1 MAQNY
6 TSITERGLAGGIN
19 KQAAEDSIPEGYV
32 ENAVNV
38 NINSEGL
45 IEKRPGFRTYLGH
58 LPIRAAKVKWDH
70 TKNTNNLTFELT
82 SAEHSNVDVDLSN
95 VASTAILV
103 VGRSSIPVGE
113 GEEFNSTYNY
123 RYYTGFAANPRKT
136 IPASSAGV
144 LSYPQAE
151 HGYTTKD
158 LFIGLTYSD
167 SQTNKNNSILWASS
181 VAVNEATFDVE
192 VGYDNDN
199 SPDAFSVFT
208 YALPLSGI
216 VGTSYAAIHTTSVV
230 GDVHTITI
238 PALTH
243 NLNSFNIMTR
253 CYEGDGTG
261 TITEIIPDEV
271 FVNSTTGEVT
281 IQFRKL
287 GTQPAFDVRVL
298 LHIPNVGNQ
307 YIDSIPG
314 EEVTSITIPNIE
326 GDFIFLDCFIKNP
339 VSPEVYRRVIPTD
352 IVVDT
357 LNGTAAVTF
366 DNTVDVSDEVV
377 LIWDYATVKTT
388 KFSVTAQTTLTSSG
402 EDVEPELSIYG
413 ILAEELYPEGSATQ
427 PYNAWVQHI
436 DTYKT
441 EGNTTLVA
449 GMGWNLFRG
458 SLRNFASPYLALP
471 ILYPS
476 LRSRAV
482 NGTILAPAF
491 HDVAQQ
497 VKRTRGA
504 IRFSGGGEGW
514 GQISSIVWDAS
525 ESLYKVNISAPGHNI
540 VGTPLDFF
548 TAVQPF
554 GDMLTIAG
562 AELRSFDGDWP
573 IWGLDSSEPD
583 VITLKIKTT
592 FTSSDYDCQ
601 AAGEA
606 GIFTDQMQ
614 LSTSIPLLLSFGDQ
628 ITAQSFPTGLQLGF
642 IGYKDISSVRYTF
655 VNGVSDEASLSTG
668 QLVLASREQ
677 RVCYGLRTLEGST
690 TGFSQGSNLLLVK
703 GDSLLVNTQDTPLEV
718 KQVLSQNYT
727 GLTLVVDEGVA
738 TLSGLVDARQFAVGQ
753 SVLISALGLYSGEFE
768 VTAISSNNTEINLDC
783 SGVPDITL
791 TGVSIPPH
799 FELREALSFSD
810 DAFNRNIFAVEG
822 RWECVEK
829 PQIDTPNIELY
840 SLIEPT
846 VTEHLNA
853 LDYGAQAQLRSTMS
867 QDNLYLTNSI
877 DPIQKYDGVAT
888 YRAGLP
894 RWNPQLF
901 MTRSGTAS
909 GVSGF
914 TEAGK
919 VYSYYFRISAID
931 VHENV
936 IISASTG
943 IEDYKITADQDG
955 EEVHIRLL
963 GFPNWDD
970 YDFEK
975 LSVEIYRTKGSIAG
989 EYFFLARIEMP
1000 QTPSGGYIDFVDVTD
1015 DFALEG
1021 QGIDLYE
1028 DIIVGSAVSSSNLN
1042 EPLRAKYM
1050 TTIDNR
1056 LVLANIRDW
1065 QRVDLRF
1072 SKLSGLIKARG
1083 DDANGQTDYDFYNKT
1098 LTIHNDSEDTATATD
1113 MHNRVTYEFKVKG
1126 QHYAIA
1132 TSSYDDETKLFTC
1145 TLTTGNATSL
1155 NPPILPQVGDWV
1167 YLMNHHT
1174 NQTSDKY
1181 YLNGVGLWQIRE
1193 VSGDDEEPIIAV
1205 YMPSFDEDKAH
1216 LNYACLATAGS
1227 GNVPVYIDTDDY
1239 SYMMSTKISTITPSE
1254 DGESVVVTT
1263 DFDIGNANNITMI
1276 TRRLAAAVNMSMR
1289 QVDISIPGYE
1299 NFKPWIMADAGGEFD
1314 AGTINFRRPKESVT
1328 FFSVTVPSFSAESN
1342 IKVATRNQYV
1352 TGRIVSLQRR
1362 FPSRVLLSYRNFPE
1376 VFNRSADLTINP
1388 QTTDLVPI
1396 DVNAAD
1402 GQEITG
1408 IIPFF
1413 GESVSSGSQRE
1424 EYLVAFKSNS
1434 IYLINISARS
1444 VQKIESNG
1452 LGCTAPASIAPTK
1465 DGIMFANESGIY
1477 KLTRSQTVEPIGQ
1490 FVDRVWR
1497 DEVDLA
1503 QLTLAQGH
1511 HFGVGRQYKLS
1522 VPLQDANKNSD
1533 VLVYEHTRE
1542 SRGQIGAWSRHDN
1555 HAVTGWCNLLEREF
1569 FATSQG
1575 RVCVTKDSGSR
1586 LDFSDRGESIEAA
1599 VTLRSNDFGVPNT
1612 RKRLLH
1618 VGVHFR
1624 NPQEGGLNIPQESTT
1639 VEMATDLSEDFLLCS
1654 NYTGSGLFGKNG
1666 LADSGLLKGETIRF
1680 TVPITKA
1687 IRFQPKIVNNGL
1699 YETLQFS
1706 GVTYRVTGLTTKGT
1720 KEAAD
1725 SKT

>member
-70 TKNTNNLTFELT
+70 TKSTNNLTFELT
-82 SAEHSNVDVDLSN
+82 SAEHPNVDADLSN
-95 VASTAILV
+95 VTSTAILV
-103 VGRSSIPVGE
+103 VGRTSTPVGN

-123 RYYTGFAANPRKT
+123 RYYTGFSANPRKPV
-136 IPASSAGV
+136 PANTASV
-144 LSYPQAE
+144 LSYPQTE
-151 HGYTTKD
+151 HGYLTKD
-158 LFIGLTYSD
+158 LFVGLAYSN
-167 SQTNKNNSILWASS
+167 SANNKNNTVLWPSS
-181 VAVNEATFDVE
+181 VDIDETLFDVNIAYSNQ
-192 VGYDNDN
+192 GSGTSAD
-199 SPDAFSVFT
+199 FSAFT
-208 YALPLSGI
+208 YAFPLSGI
-216 VGTSYAAIHTTSVV
+216 AGNSYAAVHATVPAGEI
-230 GDVHTITI
+230 HTITI
-238 PALTH
+238 PANTH
-243 NLNSFNIMTR
+243 ALNAFTLMTR
-253 CYEGDGTG
+253 CYEGNGTG
-261 TITEIIPDEV
+261 TLTEIYPDEV
-271 FVNSTTGEVT
+271 FVNTNTGEVT

-287 GTQPAFDVRVL
+287 GTQPSFDVRVL
-298 LHIPNVGNQ
+298 LHVIDGKNQ
-307 YIDSIPG
+307 YNDAIAAA
-314 EEVTSITIPNIE
+314 VLNTQTQNLTTSTTTFTVPNIDGE
-326 GDFIFLDCFIKNP
+326 FVFLDAFIKDTVNP
-339 VSPEVYRRVIPTD
+339 SNIRRVIPTD
-352 IVVDT
+352 ITLDVVNQNMT
-357 LNGTAAVTF
+357 VTF
-366 DNTVDVSDEVV
+366 DNTIQISDEII
-377 LIWDYATVKTT
+377 LYWEYASILTKTL
-388 KFSVTAQTTLTSSG
+388 SVTAQTTLTTSG
-402 EDVEPELSIYG
+402 EDLEPELCIYG
-413 ILAEELYPEGSATQ
+413 IPVDEIYPEGAETR
-427 PYNAWVQHI
+427 PYNAWVQHL
-436 DTYKT
+436 DTYKS
-441 EGNTTLVA
+441 EGITGVVA

-458 SLRNFASPYLALP
+458 VPRDFASSYLALP
-471 ILYPS
+471 TLYPS

-482 NGTILAPAF
+482 ASTVLAPAF

-497 VKRTRGA
+497 VERTRGA
-504 IRFSGGGEGW
+504 IRFSGGGEGF
-514 GQISSIVWDAS
+514 GQIQSIAWNES
-525 ESLYKVNISAPGHNI
+525 EELYEVTVDAPGLNV
-540 VGTPLDFF
+540 VGTPLETFSA
-548 TAVQPF
+548 TQPF
-554 GDMLTIAG
+554 GDMLTIQG

-573 IWGLDSSEPD
+573 IWGFDYGQPEVL
-583 VITLKIKTT
+583 VLKIKTT

-601 AAGEA
+601 ASGEA
-606 GIFTDQMQ
+606 GVFTGQLQ
-614 LSTSIPLLLSFGDQ
+614 LSTATSLLTTAGDL
-628 ITAQSFPTGLQLGF
+628 ITAQSFPSGTTLRF
-642 IGYKDISSVRYTF
+642 IGYKDDATIRY
-655 VNGVSDEASLSTG
+655 VYVQDVSEKLILSAG
-668 QLVLASREQ
+668 QLIVVQ
-677 RVCYGLRTLEGST
+677 RDSKHCYGLRTLEGT
-690 TGFSQGSNLLLVK
+690 ATGFSQDDNLILVR
-703 GDSLLVNTQDTPLEV
+703 GDSLEISGIEGKNEIANLLAEE
-718 KQVLSQNYT
+718 YT
-727 GLTLVVDEGVA
+727 GAILTVQNGVG
-738 TLSGLVDARQFAVGQ
+738 TLSNISNTRKLALGQRLLVT
-753 SVLISALGLYSGEFE
+753 SLGLYSGEFAITDFSLTDDA
-768 VTAISSNNTEINLDC
+768 VTLDC
-783 SGVPDITL
+783 AGVPDITL
-791 TGVSIPPH
+791 TGISIPPH

-810 DAFNRNIFAVEG
+810 DPFNRNTFAVEG
-822 RWECVEK
+822 RWECIEK
-829 PQIDTPNIELY
+829 PQIDTANLERY
-840 SLIEPT
+840 ALIKPT
-846 VTEHLNA
+846 VTEHFDA

-931 VHENV
+931 VHEKV

-943 IEDYKITADQDG
+943 IADYKITASAAG
-955 EEVHIRLL
+955 EQVHIRLL

-989 EYFFLARIEMP
+989 EYFFLTRIEMP

-1021 QGIDLYE
+1021 QGTDLYE
-1028 DIIVGSAVSSSNLN
+1028 DTIVGSAVSSSNLN

-1083 DDANGQTDYDFYNKT
+1083 DDTDATTYDFYDKT

-1126 QHYAIA
+1126 QHYAI
-1132 TSSYDDETKLFTC
+1132 TNGGVSYNTTTKLLSCELTATGAT
-1145 TLTTGNATSL
+1145 TLPA
-1155 NPPILPQVGDWV
+1155 VGDWV

-1181 YLNGVGLWQIRE
+1181 YLNGVGLWQIRAVE
-1193 VSGDDEEPIIAV
+1193 GTPTSPIIKV
-1205 YMPSFDEDKAH
+1205 YMPSFDEDKSH
-1216 LNYACLATAGS
+1216 INYACLATAGS
-1227 GNVPVYIDTDDY
+1227 GNVPVYIDIDDY
-1239 SYMMSTKISTITPSE
+1239 SYMMSLTE
-1254 DGESVVVTT
+1254 AA
-1263 DFDIGNANNITMI
+1263 FDIGNANNITMI

-1299 NFKPWIMADAGGEFD
+1299 NFKPWIMADAGGDFD
-1314 AGTINFRRPKESVT
+1314 AGTINFSRPKESAT

-1352 TGRIVSLQRR
+1352 TGRIVSSQRR

-1388 QTTDLVPI
+1388 QTTDLVPL

-1424 EYLVAFKSNS
+1424 EYLVVFKSNS
-1434 IYLINISARS
+1434 IYLLNISTKI

-1465 DGIMFANESGIY
+1465 DGIMFANESGVY

-1522 VPLQDANKNSD
+1522 VPLQDAGKNSD

-1542 SRGQIGAWSRHDN
+1542 SRGQIGAWTRHDN
-1555 HAVTGWCNLLEREF
+1555 HATTGWCNLFDKEY

-1666 LADSGLLKGETIRF
+1666 LSDSGLLKGETIRF

>member
-1 MAQNY
+1 M
-6 TSITERGLAGGIN
+6 SR
-19 KQAAEDSIPEGYV
+19 
-32 ENAVNV
+32 
-38 NINSEGL
+38 
-45 IEKRPGFRTYLGH
+45 
-58 LPIRAAKVKWDH
+58 
-70 TKNTNNLTFELT
+70 
-82 SAEHSNVDVDLSN
+82 
-95 VASTAILV
+95 
-103 VGRSSIPVGE
+103 
-113 GEEFNSTYNY
+113 
-123 RYYTGFAANPRKT
+123 
-136 IPASSAGV
+136 
-144 LSYPQAE
+144 
-151 HGYTTKD
+151 
-158 LFIGLTYSD
+158 
-167 SQTNKNNSILWASS
+167 
-181 VAVNEATFDVE
+181 
-192 VGYDNDN
+192 
-199 SPDAFSVFT
+199 
-208 YALPLSGI
+208 
-216 VGTSYAAIHTTSVV
+216 
-230 GDVHTITI
+230 
-238 PALTH
+238 
-243 NLNSFNIMTR
+243 
-253 CYEGDGTG
+253 
-261 TITEIIPDEV
+261 
-271 FVNSTTGEVT
+271 
-281 IQFRKL
+281 
-287 GTQPAFDVRVL
+287 
-298 LHIPNVGNQ
+298 
-307 YIDSIPG
+307 
-314 EEVTSITIPNIE
+314 
-326 GDFIFLDCFIKNP
+326 
-339 VSPEVYRRVIPTD
+339 
-352 IVVDT
+352 DT
-357 LNGTAAVTF
+357 
-366 DNTVDVSDEVV
+366 
-377 LIWDYATVKTT
+377 
-388 KFSVTAQTTLTSSG
+388 
-402 EDVEPELSIYG
+402 
-413 ILAEELYPEGSATQ
+413 
-427 PYNAWVQHI
+427 
-436 DTYKT
+436 
-441 EGNTTLVA
+441 
-449 GMGWNLFRG
+449 
-458 SLRNFASPYLALP
+458 
-471 ILYPS
+471 
-476 LRSRAV
+476 
-482 NGTILAPAF
+482 
-491 HDVAQQ
+491 
-497 VKRTRGA
+497 
-504 IRFSGGGEGW
+504 
-514 GQISSIVWDAS
+514 
-525 ESLYKVNISAPGHNI
+525 
-540 VGTPLDFF
+540 
-548 TAVQPF
+548 
-554 GDMLTIAG
+554 
-562 AELRSFDGDWP
+562 
-573 IWGLDSSEPD
+573 
-583 VITLKIKTT
+583 
-592 FTSSDYDCQ
+592 
-601 AAGEA
+601 
-606 GIFTDQMQ
+606 
-614 LSTSIPLLLSFGDQ
+614 
-628 ITAQSFPTGLQLGF
+628 
-642 IGYKDISSVRYTF
+642 
-655 VNGVSDEASLSTG
+655 
-668 QLVLASREQ
+668 
-677 RVCYGLRTLEGST
+677 
-690 TGFSQGSNLLLVK
+690 
-703 GDSLLVNTQDTPLEV
+703 
-718 KQVLSQNYT
+718 
-727 GLTLVVDEGVA
+727 
-738 TLSGLVDARQFAVGQ
+738 
-753 SVLISALGLYSGEFE
+753 
-768 VTAISSNNTEINLDC
+768 
-783 SGVPDITL
+783 
-791 TGVSIPPH
+791 
-799 FELREALSFSD
+799 
-810 DAFNRNIFAVEG
+810 
-822 RWECVEK
+822 
-829 PQIDTPNIELY
+829 
-840 SLIEPT
+840 
-846 VTEHLNA
+846 
-853 LDYGAQAQLRSTMS
+853 
-867 QDNLYLTNSI
+867 LYLTNSI
-877 DPIQKYDGVAT
+877 DPVQKYDGVAT

-909 GVSGF
+909 GASGF

-943 IEDYKITADQDG
+943 IADYKITAHQDG

-989 EYFFLARIEMP
+989 EYFFLTRIEMP

-1015 DFALEG
+1015 DDALEG
-1021 QGIDLYE
+1021 QGTDLYE

-1083 DDANGQTDYDFYNKT
+1083 DDADATTYDFYGKT
-1098 LTIHNDSEDTATATD
+1098 LTIHNDSEDQASATD

-1126 QHYAIA
+1126 EHYVIA
-1132 TSSYDDETKLFTC
+1132 NNSASYDDETKLFTC
-1145 TLTTGNATSL
+1145 TLTTGNQNSL

-1193 VSGDDEEPIIAV
+1193 FSGTVNSPTITV
-1205 YMPSFDEDKAH
+1205 YMPSYDEAKSH
-1216 LNYACLATAGS
+1216 INYACLATAGS

-1239 SYMMSTKISTITPSE
+1239 SYMMSLT
-1254 DGESVVVTT
+1254 GA

-1299 NFKPWIMADAGGEFD
+1299 NFKPWIMADAGGDFD
-1314 AGTINFRRPKESVT
+1314 AGTINFRRPKESSV

-1388 QTTDLVPI
+1388 QTTDLVPL

-1413 GESVSSGSQRE
+1413 GESVASGSQRE
-1424 EYLVAFKSNS
+1424 EYLVVFKSNS
-1434 IYLINISARS
+1434 IYLLNISTKI

-1465 DGIMFANESGIY
+1465 DGIMFANESGVY

-1555 HAVTGWCNLLEREF
+1555 HAVTGWCNLFDREF

-1575 RVCVTKDSGSR
+1575 RICTTKNSNSR
-1586 LDFSDRGESIEAA
+1586 LDFSDRGEPIEAA

-1624 NPQEGGLNIPQESTT
+1624 NQQEGGLNIPQQSTT
-1639 VEMATDLSEDFLLCS
+1639 VEIATDLKEDFLLCS
-1654 NYTGSGLFGKNG
+1654 NYTAVGLFGKNG
-1666 LADSGLLKGETIRF
+1666 LSDSGLLKGETIRF